1 MTPGGMKI
9 SLTNFSAIISN
20 STTKNGLHPSKRLL
34 FTFSRNGSH
43 LTKLFREPELG
54 LCYTL
59 SAVRIQAWLP
69 GPLIGGVG

>member
-43 LTKLFREPELG
+43 LTKLFSGPELA
-54 LCYTL
+54 LCFTL
-59 SAVRIQAWLP
+59 SAVQARALVP
-69 GPLIGGVG
+69 RSANRRR